1 MGGPR
6 GGYRDGMT
14 LFLCGDVMTGRGVD
28 QVLPHPGEPELSERS
43 VRDARTY
50 VRLAESAH
58 GPIPSP
64 VDLAWPWGDAL
75 PVLEAVR
82 PGARIV
88 NLETA
93 ITTHGEAA
101 LGKAVHYRMNPLNI
115 GCLTAARPLACTL
128 ANNHVLDFGPLA
140 LTDTV
145 AALAGAG
152 IRSVGAGRDVHQAA
166 RPVAIP
172 LAGGHRVLVF
182 AAGTRSSGIPSD
194 WAATPLRTGVHLLP
208 DLSRGTAADV
218 AEQVRRAKRPG
229 DVVVFSVHWGSNWG
243 YAVPDEQVRFAHYLV
258 DHGVDIVHGHS
269 SHHPR
274 PIEIHN
280 NRLILYGCGD
290 FINDYEGIEGYEQY
304 RGDLRLMYLPTL
316 HLATGRLLRLSIVA
330 LQARRMRLQRTST
343 QDTMW
348 LRSMLDRMSRPFRT
362 RVDVTDRRTLVAVTE

>member
-1 MGGPR
+1 M
-6 GGYRDGMT
+6 
-14 LFLCGDVMTGRGVD
+14 
-28 QVLPHPGEPELSERS
+28 
-43 VRDARTY
+43 
-50 VRLAESAH
+50 
-58 GPIPSP
+58 
-64 VDLAWPWGDAL
+64 
-75 PVLEAVR
+75 
-82 PGARIV
+82 
-88 NLETA
+88 
-93 ITTHGEAA
+93 
-101 LGKAVHYRMNPLNI
+101 NI

-182 AAGTRSSGIPSD
+182 AARTRSSGIPSD
-194 WAATPLRTGVHLLP
+194 WAATPLRTGIHLLP
-208 DLSRGTAADV
+208 DLSRGTAAYVTAQCAGQSDRV
-218 AEQVRRAKRPG
+218 TSWCSASTG
-229 DVVVFSVHWGSNWG
+229 GSNWG
-243 YAVPDEQVRFAHYLV
+243 YAVSDEQVRFAHYLV

-304 RGDLRLMYLPTL
+304 RGDLRLMYFPTL
-316 HLATGRLLRLSIVA
+316 HPATGRLLRLSIVA

-362 RVDVTDRRTLVAVTE
+362 RVELTDRRTLVAITE